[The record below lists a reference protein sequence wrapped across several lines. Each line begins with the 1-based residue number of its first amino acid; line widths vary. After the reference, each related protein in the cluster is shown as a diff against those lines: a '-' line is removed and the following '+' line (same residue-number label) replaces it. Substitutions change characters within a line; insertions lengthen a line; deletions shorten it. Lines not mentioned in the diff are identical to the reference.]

1 MSGILQ
7 DLDFM
12 LMCSIDLL
20 LMDEPT
26 LVLYK
31 FFYCTSYI

>member
-1 MSGILQ
+1 MNGVLQ

-20 LMDEPT
+20 LMGEPT